1 MSCCGGQNRVR
12 PFNDGPVQV
21 EDDFN
26 GPLSERSCRDI
37 PCLII
42 FLAFL
47 GGMGYVTYLALRDGN
62 PDRLIYG
69 DDSYGN
75 ICGKKNNPIEN
86 VSLSGRDMTD
96 KPYVFF
102 FDDVAMS
109 KLKPTSKRLCVSRCN
124 NETVFTRGGLR
135 DLAVNNIT
143 RLCTYDV
150 DVDDYVHATQG
161 GMGECP
167 QTPIAA
173 RKPIL
178 FRCVRADVIGVASS
192 LLQNDIFQSALADIE
207 KSWREIVYL
216 CLIAFGLSITVVIA
230 LRFLAAYIIWSM
242 VFGFILG
249 SMGGSGFLWYM
260 WYIARAALR
269 ETPAELQLA
278 QDKSNL
284 KTTLIYASVAT
295 TVTAILLLILLV
307 MFKRIALVVT
317 LFKEAGKAIGAMPFL
332 LTQPLWTSLFL
343 LSFCAAWVYIY
354 LYIATAGHPKATPDG
369 LVEYVKDSFSKYMGW
384 YYIFG
389 LLWVTQFILACQE
402 CTIAGAI
409 AEWFFARD
417 KSLLSTP
424 ILKSIYRIIRYHLG
438 SLAFGSLLIA
448 IIMFIRIVLGYIQ
461 SKLKGAKSAPAQ
473 YCLKCM
479 QCILWLF
486 EKVLRYINRNAYIE
500 IAIYGYNF
508 CKAAQKAFSVLV
520 SNALRVAAINSVGDF
535 LLLLGKFAVTA
546 CVVVIGLQLLQD
558 REDLN
563 CYAIP
568 IALAGVCA
576 FFISHVFLL
585 VYEMAIDTLFLCFCE
600 DSERN
605 DGVQKPYYMSK
616 QLMTFVENAKK
627 AQAISKDAKDV
638 AKEARV

>member
-1 MSCCGGQNRVR
+1 
-12 PFNDGPVQV
+12 
-21 EDDFN
+21 
-26 GPLSERSCRDI
+26 
-37 PCLII
+37 
-42 FLAFL
+42 
-47 GGMGYVTYLALRDGN
+47 
-62 PDRLIYG
+62 
-69 DDSYGN
+69 
-75 ICGKKNNPIEN
+75 
-86 VSLSGRDMTD
+86 
-96 KPYVFF
+96 
-102 FDDVAMS
+102 
-109 KLKPTSKRLCVSRCN
+109 
-124 NETVFTRGGLR
+124 
-135 DLAVNNIT
+135 
-143 RLCTYDV
+143 
-150 DVDDYVHATQG
+150 
-161 GMGECP
+161 
-167 QTPIAA
+167 
-173 RKPIL
+173 
-178 FRCVRADVIGVASS
+178 
-192 LLQNDIFQSALADIE
+192 
-207 KSWREIVYL
+207 
-216 CLIAFGLSITVVIA
+216 
-230 LRFLAAYIIWSM
+230 
-242 VFGFILG
+242 
-249 SMGGSGFLWYM
+249 
-260 WYIARAALR
+260 
-269 ETPAELQLA
+269 
-278 QDKSNL
+278 
-284 KTTLIYASVAT
+284 
-295 TVTAILLLILLV
+295 
-307 MFKRIALVVT
+307 
-317 LFKEAGKAIGAMPFL
+317 
-332 LTQPLWTSLFL
+332 
-343 LSFCAAWVYIY
+343 
-354 LYIATAGHPKATPDG
+354 
-369 LVEYVKDSFSKYMGW
+369 MGW

-585 VYEMAIDTLFLCFCE
+585 VYE
-600 DSERN
+600 
-605 DGVQKPYYMSK
+605 DG
-616 QLMTFVENAKK
+616 
-627 AQAISKDAKDV
+627 AQIW
-638 AKEARV
+638 